1 MITSDIQEFCRLL
14 KDSSPILSID
24 FGTKKL
30 GVAVST
36 PNRTMSIIVGIIE
49 PKLNLLIPI
58 LEQYKPCAIVMGLP
72 VNMDG
77 TSSSQNAIVQNFAT
91 KLFNAFALPIFLQ
104 DERLTSR
111 AASNLLKDLGLNRK
125 ERDKRDDQVAAAII
139 LDTALESI
147 NKTNINTLPEG
158 FVYLHDMDS
167 SIIQNIQYATAQN
180 FVGTKITGYNNNTA
194 IVTIEAALKL
204 QLLQQELQEEGLSLV
219 IYDAYRPTKAVQHFA
234 EWSQDHSEQ
243 KMKQLYYPRVNKEDL
258 FELGYINYQSFHS
271 SGSALDLS
279 IIEDQSSFHT
289 EPLELDRTFTD
300 GFTFTYLYDGTVDMG
315 SHFDLFDIASH
326 HDSKIITNPQLAW
339 RNFLRN
345 KMHKHGFRSAQNEW
359 WHYELIDEP
368 FAGKYFDF
376 DVS

>member
-77 TSSSQNAIVQNFAT
+77 TSSSQHAIVQNFAT
-91 KLFNAFALPIFLQ
+91 KLYNAFSLPIFLQ

-158 FVYLHDMDS
+158 FVYLHDIDS

-180 FVGTKITGYNNNTA
+180 FVGSKITGYNNNKA
-194 IVTIEAALKL
+194 IVTLEAALKL
-204 QLLQQELQEEGLSLV
+204 QLIQ
-219 IYDAYRPTKAVQHFA
+219 
-234 EWSQDHSEQ
+234 
-243 KMKQLYYPRVNKEDL
+243 
-258 FELGYINYQSFHS
+258 
-271 SGSALDLS
+271 
-279 IIEDQSSFHT
+279 
-289 EPLELDRTFTD
+289 
-300 GFTFTYLYDGTVDMG
+300 
-315 SHFDLFDIASH
+315 
-326 HDSKIITNPQLAW
+326 
-339 RNFLRN
+339 
-345 KMHKHGFRSAQNEW
+345 
-359 WHYELIDEP
+359 
-368 FAGKYFDF
+368 
-376 DVS
+376 